1 MEGRKW
7 SGYSRLTATDDGD
20 HTSWP
25 QLNLSSSHTPLLLP
39 LCAGYV
45 NYASHFYKLVLSAPP
60 ELVDDPTSD
69 LKQEA
74 AYNLSLIY
82 KASQNKALAR
92 HILWTYIHV

>member
-7 SGYSRLTATDDGD
+7 SGYAKLTASDDGD

-25 QLNLSSSHTPLLLP
+25 QLTLLLP

-45 NYASHFYKLVLSAPP
+45 NYASHLYKLVLSAPP

-92 HILWTYIHV
+92 HVLWTYIHV